1 MRANEDDAQTKMHN
15 TRVNTDEITTA
26 MFLPLLAARD
36 SELDL
41 NDNESF
47 LASLSRN
54 PRFEESSLAA
64 HHG

>member
-1 MRANEDDAQTKMHN
+1 MRANENDTEMKMHN
-15 TRVNTDEITTA
+15 TSVNTDEITTA
-26 MFLPLLAARD
+26 MFLPLLPARD

-41 NDNESF
+41 DDNESF

-54 PRFEESSLAA
+54 PGFEESSLAA